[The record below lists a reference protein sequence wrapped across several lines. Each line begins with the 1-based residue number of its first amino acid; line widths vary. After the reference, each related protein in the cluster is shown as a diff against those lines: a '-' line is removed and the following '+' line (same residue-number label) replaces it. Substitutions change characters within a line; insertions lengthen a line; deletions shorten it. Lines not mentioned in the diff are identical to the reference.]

1 MKIMLVSVGTRGDME
16 PFLAIGEMLLQKGHQ
31 VICAFPEQYGHLV
44 DGTGMAF
51 ASLGASYIAL
61 LESDA
66 GRAAMGEGSGLEK
79 FRATLTL
86 ARTQTDANK
95 ELVRNQYA
103 HIEREAPDRI
113 VYNSKATVPVIWEA
127 QNPGKSVL
135 ISALPYMHYVREH
148 AHVMLNRDLGPFVN
162 RLTYSLADFGIV
174 TTTMMSAGW
183 LDIRDHVT
191 RQQVSDVL
199 RTGRVVYTI
208 SPSLF
213 PRPDYWHDNMQ
224 VLGYHQR
231 TSVSNWQPDPT
242 LEAWLERHKAERS
255 LFITFGSMTNPAP
268 EVRTR
273 AIVDILQRNQIPAI
287 INTAAGGLVQLED
300 YDSDLIHFVSRIPYD
315 WILPRMYGVMH
326 HGGSGTTH
334 LGLKYGCASMIVP
347 HIIDQFVWGKK
358 IAALGAG
365 PQEIK
370 VSQLTT
376 DALEPKILDLMR
388 NPAYKAKA
396 EQLADQMATESFT
409 EDLYQM
415 IIAD

>member
-16 PFLAIGEMLLQKGHQ
+16 PFLAIGEMLLQRGHQ

-44 DGTGMAF
+44 EGTGMAF

-66 GRAAMGEGSGLEK
+66 GKAAMGEGSGLEK
-79 FRATLTL
+79 FRATLYL

-103 HIEREAPDRI
+103 IIEREAPDRI
-113 VYNSKATVPVIWEA
+113 VYNSKATVPVIWEI
-127 QNPGKSVL
+127 QNRGKSVL

-148 AHVMLNRDLGPFVN
+148 SHVVFNRNLGPLLNRLS
-162 RLTYSLADFGIV
+162 YSLADFGLV
-174 TTTMMSAGW
+174 TTTMMGAGW
-183 LDIRDHVT
+183 LNIRQNVT

-199 RTGRVVYTI
+199 RSGKVVYTI

-213 PRPDYWHDNMQ
+213 PRPDYWHANMK

-231 TSVSNWQPDPT
+231 HSDTNWHPDPA
-242 LEAWLERHKAERS
+242 LEAWLERHKQDHP

-268 EVRTR
+268 EERTR
-273 AIVDILQRNQIPAI
+273 AIIDILQRNRIPALL
-287 INTAAGGLVQLED
+287 NTAAGGLVRLDD
-300 YDSDLIHFVSRIPYD
+300 YDSDLIHFVSQIPYE
-315 WILPRMYGVMH
+315 WILPRMYGIMH

-334 LGLKYGCASMIVP
+334 LALKYGCASMIVP
-347 HIIDQFVWGKK
+347 HIIDQFVWDKK
-358 IAALGAG
+358 VAALGVG
-365 PQEIK
+365 PKGGK

-376 DALEPKILDLMR
+376 DDLEPKLLDLMN
-388 NPAYKAKA
+388 NPAYKARA
-396 EQLADQMATESFT
+396 EQVAHQMAS
-409 EDLYQM
+409 EDFSEALYQS
-415 IIAD
+415 IVAE

>member
-16 PFLAIGEMLLQKGHQ
+16 PFLAIGEMLLQRGHD

-66 GRAAMGEGSGLEK
+66 GKAAMGEGAALEK
-79 FRATLTL
+79 FRATLYL

-113 VYNSKATVPVIWEA
+113 VYNSKATVPVIWET

-148 AHVMLNRDLGPFVN
+148 SHVMLNRNLGPFVN
-162 RLTYSLADFGIV
+162 RLTYSLANFGIV

-183 LDIRDHVT
+183 LNLRDRIS

-199 RTGRVVYTI
+199 RTGKVVYTI
-208 SPSLF
+208 SPALF
-213 PRPDYWHDNMQ
+213 PRPDYWRDNMM

-231 TSVSNWQPDPT
+231 TPVTNWQPDPA
-242 LEAWLERHKAERS
+242 LEAWLERHRDDRP
-255 LFITFGSMTNPAP
+255 LFVTFGSMTNPAP
-268 EVRTR
+268 EARTR
-273 AIVDILQRNQIPAI
+273 AIVEVLQRNRIPAL
-287 INTAAGGLVQLED
+287 INTAAGGLVQPAD
-300 YDSDLIHFVSRIPYD
+300 YDSDLIHFVDRIPYD
-315 WILPRMYGVMH
+315 WILPRMYAVMH

-334 LGLKYGCASMIVP
+334 LALKYGCASMIVP
-347 HIIDQFVWGKK
+347 HIIDQFVWDKK
-358 IAALGAG
+358 IAALGVG
-365 PQEIK
+365 PQGIK

-376 DALEPKILDLMR
+376 GDLEPKLLDLM
-388 NPAYKAKA
+388 NSPAYKASAARVAAQMASEDYA
-396 EQLADQMATESFT
+396 EALYQAILAD
-409 EDLYQM
+409 
-415 IIAD
+415 